1 MKATYLASSLIALSL
16 LLPASSGV
24 VRIEAAQH
32 GGAQH
37 MSHSASTLPGAVRR
51 ATARFLDVDD
61 AIAAGYVQFQGCVSG
76 QNLGAMGVH
85 YVNPALFDDRLEVDQ
100 PEALVYEPKRGRRL
114 QLVAVEYITPA
125 AAWQGS
131 HDVGVQPALERTSL
145 SLRARSEPLRAG
157 GVLRAARLGVEGQ
170 PARHVRGLE
179 SAVSCEDWEGQP

>member
-100 PEALVYEPKRGRRL
+100 PEALDVVERSTNRLPCHAVGRR
-114 QLVAVEYITPA
+114 QLPFGREPGADCVRAVPNGAHQI
-125 AAWQGS
+125 
-131 HDVGVQPALERTSL
+131 
-145 SLRARSEPLRAG
+145 
-157 GVLRAARLGVEGQ
+157 LG
-170 PARHVRGLE
+170 E
-179 SAVSCEDWEGQP
+179 SAVAGDPSRHRSSRALARSAAIGT